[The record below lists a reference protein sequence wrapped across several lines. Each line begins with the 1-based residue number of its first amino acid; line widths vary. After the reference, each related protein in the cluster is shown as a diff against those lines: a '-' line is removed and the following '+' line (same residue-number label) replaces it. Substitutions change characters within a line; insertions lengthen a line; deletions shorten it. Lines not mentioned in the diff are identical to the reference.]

1 MRDCVAGRI
10 FRLGKWG
17 QPMHWGTRSDI
28 GTLRAGLLR
37 DTMIDKRSEQRI
49 PATYPVN
56 LGGATGITSDV
67 SASGIFFETSADFSV
82 GSPISFTVEFD
93 SPGGRKV
100 LKCAGSVVRIETRDS
115 GVGVAVRITESTM
128 GMAE

>member
-1 MRDCVAGRI
+1 MRDCVAERI

-17 QPMHWGTRSDI
+17 QTVLWGMRSNV
-28 GTLRAGLLR
+28 GAMRAGLLR
-37 DTMIDKRSEQRI
+37 DAMIDKRSEQRI

-56 LGGATGITSDV
+56 LGSATGITSDV
-67 SASGIFFETSADFSV
+67 SASGIFFETSADLSV

-100 LKCAGSVVRIETRDS
+100 LKCTGSIVRTETRS
-115 GVGVAVRITESTM
+115 TGVGVAVRITESTM
-128 GMAE
+128 GIAE